1 MPKRFA
7 KAEYW
12 IAKEEREEE
21 EARLEEERRNYEM
34 TDEDI
39 ADIRYNEERDERM
52 LYNEQSRKN

>member
-7 KAEYW
+7 KTSYW

-21 EARLEEERRNYEM
+21 EAKQEEERRNYEL
-34 TDEDI
+34 TEEDI

-52 LYNEQSRKN
+52 LYD

>member
-7 KAEYW
+7 KTAYW
-12 IAKEEREEE
+12 LAKEEREEE
-21 EARLEEERRNYEM
+21 EAKQEEERKNYEL

-52 LYNEQSRKN
+52 LYND

>member
-7 KAEYW
+7 KTSYW

-21 EARLEEERRNYEM
+21 ETRLEEESKNYEL
-34 TDEDI
+34 TEEDI

-52 LYNEQSRKN
+52 LYND

>member
-7 KAEYW
+7 KSSYW

-21 EARLEEERRNYEM
+21 EAKQEEERRDYEL
-34 TDEDI
+34 TEEDI

-52 LYNEQSRKN
+52 LYD

>member
-1 MPKRFA
+1 MPKRYA
-7 KAEYW
+7 KASYW

-21 EARLEEERRNYEM
+21 EARLEEERRNYEL

-52 LYNEQSRKN
+52 LYND

>member
-1 MPKRFA
+1 MPKRYA

-21 EARLEEERRNYEM
+21 EASLEEERKNYEL
-34 TDEDI
+34 TEEDI

-52 LYNEQSRKN
+52 LYD

>member
-1 MPKRFA
+1 MKRYA

-21 EARLEEERRNYEM
+21 EARSDGERRNYEL
-34 TDEDI
+34 TEEDI

-52 LYNEQSRKN
+52 LYND

>member
-21 EARLEEERRNYEM
+21 EERLEEECKNYEL
-34 TDEDI
+34 TEEDI
-39 ADIRYNEERDERM
+39 ADIRYNEARDERM
-52 LYNEQSRKN
+52 LYND

>member
-21 EARLEEERRNYEM
+21 EAKQEEERKNYEL
-34 TDEDI
+34 TEEDI
-39 ADIRYNEERDERM
+39 ADIRYNEERDERI
-52 LYNEQSRKN
+52 LYD

>member
-1 MPKRFA
+1 MPKRYA
-7 KAEYW
+7 KASYW

-21 EARLEEERRNYEM
+21 EARLEEERKNYEL

-52 LYNEQSRKN
+52 LYND

>member
-1 MPKRFA
+1 MKRYA

-12 IAKEEREEE
+12 IAKEEREEREEE

-52 LYNEQSRKN
+52 LYND

>member
-21 EARLEEERRNYEM
+21 EAKQEEECRNYEL
-34 TDEDI
+34 TEEDI

-52 LYNEQSRKN
+52 LYND

>member
-1 MPKRFA
+1 MSKRFA
-7 KAEYW
+7 EISYW